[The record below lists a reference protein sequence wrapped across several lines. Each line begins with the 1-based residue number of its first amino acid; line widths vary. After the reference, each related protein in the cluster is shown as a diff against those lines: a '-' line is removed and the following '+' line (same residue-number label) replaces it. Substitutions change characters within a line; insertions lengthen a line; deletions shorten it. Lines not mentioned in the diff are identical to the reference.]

1 MQNNIFLKEKEV
13 FVENSQLYLKLVY
26 QYEDNIGVRELI
38 IPKMKLGI
46 NANITPCI
54 TTEGHYIYLDYHASY
69 YSNKFELHRSD
80 IVIKKNGETHLCENA
95 AYVIN
100 TIKEKPRELTLSEI
114 EKKLGY
120 KIKLVSEDHKNE

>member
-1 MQNNIFLKEKEV
+1 MQNNMFLKEKEV
-13 FVENSQLYLKLVY
+13 FVENNQLYLKLVY
-26 QYEDNIGVRELI
+26 QYEDNIGMHELI
-38 IPKMKLGI
+38 IPKMELGI

-54 TTEGHYIYLDYHASY
+54 TTEGHYIHTDYYASY
-69 YSNKFELHRSD
+69 YSNKFKLHISD